1 MLVYGIIPAGGDY
14 MDALNMFDI
23 SVAIPFFQQYKV
35 KKAAVFGSYARG
47 DHDLNSDIDII
58 VSFVGKY
65 DLFDIIG
72 LRQDL
77 ENVLKRPVDLL
88 TYESLWDD
96 SFTNNVLAEAKLIYE
111 KN

>member
-1 MLVYGIIPAGGDY
+1 
-14 MDALNMFDI
+14 MDALNKVDI

-47 DHDLNSDIDII
+47 DHDFNSDIDIL
-58 VSFVGKY
+58 VSFAEKY

-72 LRQDL
+72 LKQDL
-77 ENVLKRPVDLL
+77 ESVLNRPVDLL
-88 TYESLWDD
+88 TYESLRDG

>member
-1 MLVYGIIPAGGDY
+1 
-14 MDALNMFDI
+14 MDALNVFDM
-23 SVAIPFFQQYKV
+23 SVAIPLFRQYEV

-47 DHDLNSDIDII
+47 DHNLNSDIDII
-58 VSFVGKY
+58 VSFSGKY

-72 LRQDL
+72 LKQDL
-77 ENVLKRPVDLL
+77 ENVLKQPVDLL
-88 TYESLWDD
+88 TYESLRDD